1 MTRTARAA
9 YPRAVIKD
17 RSESR
22 TGTYDMARK
31 SGAGQHNW
39 GSLADERQLESAAL
53 DDARLDEAAGEEPA
67 PAVDLASSTSS
78 VQSASPPA
86 KPAMARSAS
95 SGMTPAELEQA
106 RLFRKTALKGANDRP
121 HSHRTHL
128 GGGRRRAAPRHP
140 KLN

>member
-53 DDARLDEAAGEEPA
+53 DDALLDEEDGEEPT
-67 PAVDLASSTSS
+67 PAAAAAADLASSTSS
-78 VQSASPPA
+78 VQCALSIPLHGSHPHICSRPTPSRLAA
-86 KPAMARSAS
+86 VQACDGAQRQQRHDRRGARA
-95 SGMTPAELEQA
+95 
-106 RLFRKTALKGANDRP
+106 GAPVPEERAQ
-121 HSHRTHL
+121 
-128 GGGRRRAAPRHP
+128 GR
-140 KLN
+140 

>member
-39 GSLADERQLESAAL
+39 GSLADERRLESAAL
-53 DDARLDEAAGEEPA
+53 DDALLDEEEGEEA

-78 VQSASPPA
+78 VQCAFTPFRLISAV
-86 KPAMARSAS
+86 
-95 SGMTPAELEQA
+95 
-106 RLFRKTALKGANDRP
+106 
-121 HSHRTHL
+121 
-128 GGGRRRAAPRHP
+128 
-140 KLN
+140 